1 MVLLC
6 CDISIWYISVF
17 RLEWYSKKFCSKACL
32 ICVQLFLITQRKF
45 VGNSSKMCFMSMC
58 KELLSRK
65 IHQKLFD
72 LDLYVN
78 IVQSYKLLNY
88 DSTTPSYLKCDSS
101 ATLELFKYSLL
112 INHFFCFLDLLVR
125 IQSSKF
131 HIKVMSTFS
140 VSINQTFMSNH
151 IMIHQ
156 K

>member
-1 MVLLC
+1 
-6 CDISIWYISVF
+6 
-17 RLEWYSKKFCSKACL
+17 
-32 ICVQLFLITQRKF
+32 
-45 VGNSSKMCFMSMC
+45 MSMC

-156 K
+156 KLFMKTCITQIHLKNIIHVMQQQVIKVRGGNLPFVSSQKNKTPRTHV

>member
-1 MVLLC
+1 
-6 CDISIWYISVF
+6 
-17 RLEWYSKKFCSKACL
+17 
-32 ICVQLFLITQRKF
+32 
-45 VGNSSKMCFMSMC
+45 MCFMSMC

-156 K
+156 KLFMKTCITWIHLKNIIHVMQQQVIKVRGGNLPFVSS